1 MKKSKIGQPLILQ
14 ESLKDADWYKPG
26 IFYLKKIHPAGTIE
40 IPITWFPNHIRKN
53 TQDKNEMN
61 KNELFESHN
70 AYGEVLICHESKL
83 ISPTLDQLRDEKI
96 NILLKDKLF

>member
-1 MKKSKIGQPLILQ
+1 MKYKIGQTFIVK

-40 IPITWFPNHIRKN
+40 M
-53 TQDKNEMN
+53 QN
-61 KNELFESHN
+61 KYELFECHN

-83 ISPTLDQLRDEKI
+83 ITPPLDQLRDEKI
-96 NILLKDKLF
+96 NILLKDNLF

>member
-1 MKKSKIGQPLILQ
+1 MKYKIGQTFIVK

-40 IPITWFPNHIRKN
+40 MQN
-53 TQDKNEMN
+53 TQDKNTMN
-61 KNELFESHN
+61 KYELFECHN

-83 ISPTLDQLRDEKI
+83 ITPPLDQLRDEKI
-96 NILLKDKLF
+96 NILLKDNLF

>member
-1 MKKSKIGQPLILQ
+1 MKKFKIGQPFIVK

-40 IPITWFPNHIRKN
+40 MQN
-53 TQDKNEMN
+53 TQDKNTMN
-61 KNELFESHN
+61 KYELFECHN

-83 ISPTLDQLRDEKI
+83 IAPSPDQLRDEKI
-96 NILLKDKLF
+96 NILLKDNLF

>member
-1 MKKSKIGQPLILQ
+1 MKKFKIGQPFILQ

-40 IPITWFPNHIRKN
+40 IQN
-53 TQDKNEMN
+53 TQDKNTMN
-61 KNELFESHN
+61 KNELFECHN

-83 ISPTLDQLRDEKI
+83 ISPSLDQLRDEKI

>member
-1 MKKSKIGQPLILQ
+1 MKKFKIGQPFIVK

-40 IPITWFPNHIRKN
+40 IQN
-53 TQDKNEMN
+53 TQDKNSMN
-61 KNELFESHN
+61 KNELFECHN
-70 AYGEVLICHESKL
+70 ANGEVLICHESKL

-96 NILLKDKLF
+96 NIILKDKLF